1 MDPVPCQVLAIGENN
16 LKAIWMCYHLG
27 RWSGEVFARR
37 TEAVE
42 KHVFQCILPTCLYA
56 NKNLEITF
64 SVGTIEKMFLQ
75 RVSCISFMNQSFS
88 QFHTNMRP
96 ELQCCRPTSQTSG
109 GRSHV
114 QWCSP
119 QDLDNQLCKP
129 WGNAHRVLICFNLIE
144 PIQPTEITRKRCTPG
159 RKHKKHKH
167 PQSEANE
174 GMN

>member
-16 LKAIWMCYHLG
+16 LKAIWMSYHLG
-27 RWSGEVFARR
+27 WWSGEVFARR

-42 KHVFQCILPTCLYA
+42 KKTLFR
-56 NKNLEITF
+56 F
-64 SVGTIEKMFLQ
+64 SVYFADLKILRSHFAVGTMQKMFLQ
-75 RVSCISFMNQSFS
+75 RANCISFMNQSFS